1 MLKLVRCL
9 AVPFQPDSI
18 PQLRFCLDA
27 SLITDDALASR
38 QDRMRWKR
46 KHQLRLLLAVVILRC
61 WLMLMRK
68 DAQPRASHIEMPSS
82 ALGWERE
89 PESDRSQL
97 SISRHQLFFCSIY
110 TVLSSRKHVYG
121 NGSFHRN
128 NRDQRER

>member
-1 MLKLVRCL
+1 MDVKARSLPSGAFSTR
-9 AVPFQPDSI
+9 FE

-82 ALGWERE
+82 ALG
-89 PESDRSQL
+89 
-97 SISRHQLFFCSIY
+97 
-110 TVLSSRKHVYG
+110 
-121 NGSFHRN
+121 GSGSPSLI
-128 NRDQRER
+128 DPS